1 MGQFAKFPIALRTES
16 DKDQPINL
24 PDFSMSGASHIQDAR
39 NKMKKAVDHTLHEL
53 STLHTGKASPSM
65 VESIS
70 VQAYG
75 SQMQLKEVAAITT
88 PDPRLIQIQPWD
100 KSVIKEIEK
109 ALQLANLGINPTV
122 DGNVV
127 RLPIPEMSRE
137 RRQEL
142 VKISHRMGE
151 EGRVGVRH
159 ARREALE
166 ALKKEQKDGVISED
180 DYHRLEK
187 EIQQLTD
194 DANKEIDKHLQHKEK
209 DLMQV

>member
-1 MGQFAKFPIALRTES
+1 
-16 DKDQPINL
+16 
-24 PDFSMSGASHIQDAR
+24 
-39 NKMKKAVDHTLHEL
+39 MKRAVDHTLHEL

-65 VESIS
+65 VESIP

-109 ALQLANLGINPTV
+109 ALQLANLGINPTT
-122 DGNVV
+122 DGNLV
-127 RLPIPEMSRE
+127 RLPIPELSRE
-137 RRQEL
+137 RRQDL
-142 VKISHRMGE
+142 VKVSHRMGE

-159 ARREALE
+159 ARRDALD
-166 ALKKEQKDGVISED
+166 ALKKEQKEGVISED

-194 DANKEIDKHLQHKEK
+194 DFNKEIDKHLQAKEK